1 MRNPTGVVLDTT
13 ARGVQ
18 LATIVVTT
26 IPILIIYPLLQKH
39 FVSGM
44 MLGAVKE

>member
-1 MRNPTGVVLDTT
+1 MNSIGNVALSTT
-13 ARGVQ
+13 SKGIQ

-26 IPILIIYPLLQKH
+26 VPIIIIYPLLQKH